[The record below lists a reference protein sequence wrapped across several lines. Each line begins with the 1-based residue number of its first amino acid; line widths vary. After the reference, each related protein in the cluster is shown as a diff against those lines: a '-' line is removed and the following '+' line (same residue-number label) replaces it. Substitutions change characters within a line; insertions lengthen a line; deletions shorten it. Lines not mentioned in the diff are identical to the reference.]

1 MPSFPAALVVIPERP
16 VKPGADSYRPA
27 LDSEVT
33 EKLSEVTRM
42 ISIGTPIGGV
52 IEEILTS
59 ISVLFNVS
67 NIVLEVTADELKSV
81 LQLAT
86 YGFPREKAE
95 TLAAAL
101 SSEFYPKDLQ
111 KKLISD
117 EFKVSRNGY
126 FIRAEEWIKLTRK
139 EPSIDHPAYYRNPER
154 ALEQR
159 KSPDQFISS
168 DFYRFAI
175 RGVSDE
181 LLAMLDVGYS
191 FDEKLLKNEQVEA
204 IGLFA
209 DIAGLAIESERRK
222 LRAIT
227 APMKATQKT
236 MLLEDVLNIASSIVS
251 ERDLRKLSDMI
262 LASVSSLFG
271 FGKVS
276 LVVYDETEG
285 AFVWMAL
292 LGYSEEVASDTRSR
306 HIPTEVILEDLH
318 ESRRIGKSAYLTPA
332 EEITPHQMAHYVQ
345 PRVKEAIAPREA
357 NEWNPYDCL
366 AFSLHDSTGRI
377 VGVIYPS
384 DPKDNKLPEEDTIE
398 TIEILTSLAEIAI
411 ENARLST
418 EREQALRSI
427 SQRTEQLSRILDL
440 TSSIMYVRDLDQM
453 LDDLL
458 KTLARLMGIKRMVIG
473 TKQEDSGIYKIEAV
487 YGYSAKA
494 AEAIKAIH
502 YSAPHIDAAQ
512 DPESVMSEGSS
523 VKFRKKLGRMTY
535 YVPVEGQ
542 RIPPTKEE
550 MAFFPEPELIH
561 LPRKGKGHW
570 HELDWMDTFISDRS
584 GRPIAFL
591 EILKPR
597 DDRIP
602 DSETIEVIEI
612 FASLAG
618 IAIENARMFQEHI
631 DSRRDAELYTDVL
644 SHDIKNF
651 NQAILGYLDLLKLK
665 IDTPEALSLLGK
677 IAEQVMNT
685 NWLAS
690 NVRTMSKVTFGET
703 DLARTDIGSVLLQC
717 ENSLAQY
724 YPNRK
729 ITFKN
734 KIDGQSF
741 YTMADDLIWEL
752 FTNLLTNAVKYDLH
766 DPLEIEVVV
775 EKAFRDNLRYWRV
788 SIGDHGRGIPDEVKA
803 VIFDRFTKAPRRKG
817 EGMGLHIVSTLT
829 RRYGGRVW
837 VEDRVAGD
845 FTKGAVF
852 KIDLPA
858 AD

>member
-1 MPSFPAALVVIPERP
+1 MSPPPATVVVIPERP
-16 VKPGADSYRPA
+16 VKPGAESSRLA

-33 EKLSEVTRM
+33 ERLSDVTRS
-42 ISIGTPIGGV
+42 ISTGKPIGVV
-52 IEEILTS
+52 IEEILAS
-59 ISVLFNVS
+59 ISELFHVT
-67 NIVLEVTADELKSV
+67 NIVFEVTVDEVKPV
-81 LQLAT
+81 LQFAT

-95 TLAAAL
+95 TIAATL
-101 SSEFYPKDLQ
+101 SSRFYPKDLPA
-111 KKLISD
+111 KLISD
-117 EFKVSRNGY
+117 ESKVSRNGY
-126 FIRAEEWIKLTRK
+126 FISAEEWIKWTRK
-139 EPSIDHPAYYRNPER
+139 EPSIDHPAYYRYPER

-159 KSPDQFISS
+159 KAPDQFISS
-168 DFYRFAI
+168 DFYRFMV
-175 RGVSDE
+175 RGASDE
-181 LLAMLDVGYS
+181 LLAIMDIGYT

-209 DIAGLAIESERRK
+209 DIAGLAIESEKRR
-222 LRAIT
+222 LRAIS
-227 APMKATQKT
+227 APLKATQKT

-276 LVVYDETEG
+276 LVIYDETEG

-292 LGYSEEVASDTRSR
+292 MGYSEEIASDTRSR
-306 HIPTEVILEDLH
+306 HIPTAVVLEDLQ

-345 PRVKEAIAPREA
+345 PRIRESVGPRKRG
-357 NEWNPYDCL
+357 EWNPDDCL
-366 AFSLHDSTGRI
+366 AFALHDSTGRI

-384 DPKDNKLPEEDTIE
+384 DPKDNKLPDEDTIE

-418 EREQALRSI
+418 ERELALRSI

-440 TSSIMYVRDLDQM
+440 ASSIMYVRDLDQM

-458 KTLARLMGIKRMVIG
+458 KTLSRLMGIKRMVIG
-473 TKQEDSGIYKIEAV
+473 IKHEELGVYKIESV
-487 YGYSAKA
+487 YGYSSKA

-502 YSAPHIDAAQ
+502 YPAEQIDAAQ
-512 DPESVMSEGSS
+512 DPESFASNPSI
-523 VKFRKKLGRMTY
+523 KWRKKLGRMTY
-535 YVPVEGQ
+535 YTPVEAQ
-542 RIPPTKEE
+542 QVPPSKEE
-550 MAFFPEPELIH
+550 MVYFPDSELLH

-584 GRPIAFL
+584 GRPIAYL

-597 DDRIP
+597 DDRVP

-618 IAIENARMFQEHI
+618 IAIENARMFQDHI
-631 DSRRDAELYTDVL
+631 DSRKDAELYTDVL

-665 IDTPEALSLLGK
+665 TDKPEMLSLIGK
-677 IAEQVMNT
+677 IGEQVMNT
-685 NWLAS
+685 SWLAS
-690 NVRTMSKVTFGET
+690 NVRTMSRVTFGET
-703 DLARTDIGSVLLQC
+703 DLTRTDLGSVLVQC
-717 ENSLAQY
+717 EKSLSQY

-729 ITFKN
+729 IVFKN
-734 KIDGQSF
+734 AIEGQPF

-766 DPLEIEVVV
+766 DPLEIEVTV
-775 EKAFRDNLRYWRV
+775 ERSVRDNHRYWRV
-788 SIGDHGRGIPDEVKA
+788 SIADHGRGIPDEVKA
-803 VIFDRFTKAPRRKG
+803 VIFDRFSKAPRRKG

-829 RRYGGRVW
+829 RRYSGKVW
-837 VEDRVAGD
+837 VEDRINGD
-845 FTKGAVF
+845 YTKGAVF
-852 KIDLPA
+852 KIDLPTV
-858 AD
+858 D

>member
-1 MPSFPAALVVIPERP
+1 MLPPPAAVVVIPERP
-16 VKPGADSYRPA
+16 VKPGAESSRLA

-33 EKLSEVTRM
+33 ERLSEVTRS
-42 ISIGTPIGGV
+42 ISTGKPISGV

-59 ISVLFNVS
+59 ISELFHVT
-67 NIVLEVTADELKSV
+67 NIVFEVTVDEVKPV
-81 LQLAT
+81 LQFAT

-95 TLAAAL
+95 TIAATL
-101 SSEFYPKDLQ
+101 SSQFYPKDLPA
-111 KKLISD
+111 KLISD

-126 FIRAEEWIKLTRK
+126 FISAEEWIKWTRK
-139 EPSIDHPAYYRNPER
+139 EPSIDHPAYYRYPER

-159 KSPDQFISS
+159 KAPDQFISS
-168 DFYRFAI
+168 DFYRFTV
-175 RGVSDE
+175 RGASDE
-181 LLAMLDVGYS
+181 LLAIMDIGYT
-191 FDEKLLKNEQVEA
+191 FDEKVLKNEQVEA

-222 LRAIT
+222 LRAIS
-227 APMKATQKT
+227 APLKATQKT

-276 LVVYDETEG
+276 LVVYDESIG

-292 LGYSEEVASDTRSR
+292 LGYSEEVARDTQSR
-306 HIPTEVILEDLH
+306 HIPTSVVLEDLQ
-318 ESRRIGKSAYLTPA
+318 EGRRIGKSAFFTPA
-332 EEITPHQMAHYVQ
+332 EEITSLQMAHYAQ
-345 PRVKEAIAPREA
+345 PRIKESVGHRKSG
-357 NEWNPYDCL
+357 EWNPYDCL
-366 AFSLHDSTGRI
+366 AFALHDSTGRI
-377 VGVIYPS
+377 VAVIYPS
-384 DPKDNKLPEEDTIE
+384 DPKDNKFPDKDTIE
-398 TIEILTSLAEIAI
+398 TVEILTSLAEIAI

-418 EREQALRSI
+418 ERELALRSI

-440 TSSIMYVRDLDQM
+440 ASNIMYVRDLDQM

-473 TKQEDSGIYKIEAV
+473 IKHEELGVYKTEAV
-487 YGYSAKA
+487 YGYSIRA

-502 YSAPHIDAAQ
+502 YPARQIDAAQ
-512 DPESVMSEGSS
+512 DPESFASNPNI
-523 VKFRKKLGRMTY
+523 KWRKKLGRMTY
-535 YVPVEGQ
+535 YTPVEAQ
-542 RIPPTKEE
+542 QVAPTREE
-550 MAFFPEPELIH
+550 MVYFPDPELLR
-561 LPRKGKGHW
+561 LPRDGKGHW
-570 HELDWMDTFISDRS
+570 HELDWIDTFIWDRS
-584 GRPIAFL
+584 GKPIAYL

-631 DSRRDAELYTDVL
+631 DSRKNAELYTDVL

-665 IDTPEALSLLGK
+665 TDKPEIFSLVGK
-677 IAEQVMNT
+677 IGEQVMNT
-685 NWLAS
+685 SWLAS
-690 NVRTMSKVTFGET
+690 NVRTLSKVTFGET
-703 DLARTDIGSVLLQC
+703 DLTRTDLGSVLVQC
-717 ENSLAQY
+717 EKSLSQY

-729 ITFKN
+729 IVFKN
-734 KIDGQSF
+734 LIEGQPF
-741 YTMADDLIWEL
+741 HTMADDLIWEL

-766 DPLEIEVVV
+766 DPLEIEVTV
-775 EKAFRDNLRYWRV
+775 EKSVRDDLRYWRI
-788 SIGDHGRGIPDEVKA
+788 SIADHGRGIPDEVKA
-803 VIFDRFTKAPRRKG
+803 VIFDRFSKAPRRKG

-829 RRYGGRVW
+829 RRYSGKVW
-837 VEDRVAGD
+837 VEDRVSGD
-845 FTKGAVF
+845 YTKGAVF

-858 AD
+858 VD